1 MAPAVTEEEAAAAA
15 RRIYERLVATAGRH
29 HLQEQEEDC
38 FQLLQLR
45 LHFRRMPARYMVEMC
60 SMSMVKAEEV
70 VIHRKMLAD
79 CADPANRP
87 VVHARLLNTL
97 RPPSSSDFLSLVHI
111 HEIAF
116 GCLDKIKLLTQL
128 STLVSELGL
137 NIREAHVY
145 STLDGFSLTVFLVD
159 GWHKQEA
166 GGLLKAIKEAIRS
179 PITIEGGAETTKIST
194 KSTTIDQLEHLVL
207 GESSLEEERSPT
219 KHRALWWNCGESR
232 PTHAAHRRGKEKILM
247 VPPPAP
253 LMKGA
258 EWPEEGIGE
267 SLWPPHPMKIWEGGN
282 DLRVKEKD
290 PEELKR
296 RLYERVVESCMSEEE
311 LPEEASA
318 FHRHLARLPKRYLVE
333 LGVDRADDVLLH
345 WRILTLCA
353 HPDNRPVFHARFQKC
368 ITVPVA
374 EFDDNSCQRLMED
387 LNLERRNMGRAGV
400 GADNTGSMSI
410 SSRDRKTI
418 LLHEIIFSSLDRP
431 KLLSRLTALLSEI
444 GLNIR
449 EAHVYSTTDGLC
461 LDVFVVD
468 GWETEETDDLIAKI
482 KEALSR
488 KNASP
493 SNSTNSSASVKIFE
507 LQQQVG
513 DSEIEWNLLKMGK
526 KFATG
531 SFADLSVNHENVL
544 QFYGAFTRPPKYCIV
559 TEYMPGGNLYDFLH
573 RKNNVLDLLTILRIA
588 TSISKGMDY
597 LHRNNIIHRD
607 LKTANLLI
615 GYHEVVKI
623 ADFGVSRQG
632 NQEGQMT
639 AETGTYRWMAPEV
652 PYDDMTPLQA
662 ALGVRQGFRL
672 EIPSSVP
679 PRLSKLMQRCWDEDP
694 EVRPIFAEIVIELEN
709 ILHHAQAN
717 RGGSRR
723 SRAKMQKR

>member
-488 KNASP
+488 KNILRD
-493 SNSTNSSASVKIFE
+493 THFNSS
-507 LQQQVG
+507 
-513 DSEIEWNLLKMGK
+513 SEVE
-526 KFATG
+526 
-531 SFADLSVNHENVL
+531 SVNHENVL

>member
-488 KNASP
+488 KNILRD
-493 SNSTNSSASVKIFE
+493 THFNSS
-507 LQQQVG
+507 
-513 DSEIEWNLLKMGK
+513 SEVE
-526 KFATG
+526 
-531 SFADLSVNHENVL
+531 SVNHENVL

-559 TEYMPGGNLYDFLH
+559 T
-573 RKNNVLDLLTILRIA
+573 
-588 TSISKGMDY
+588 GMDY